1 MESKARP
8 APPPAPPRK
17 RRWGWLLGI
26 LVGGLLVAA
35 LDFGGEAALARWSH
49 VKLRGPLS
57 LRAWV
62 ALGMIGGIGLGA
74 VLLFFLW
81 GLHSAR
87 ETLGGK
93 VGFFRAVGRGI
104 KHFFQAAWA
113 VGLTFGVVGGTA
125 WFLVPP
131 PERRPAVDYV
141 RDEGRKALDKTK
153 TWAED
158 ALTPAPKN
166 PPPPK
171 R

>member
-1 MESKARP
+1 MEPKPRP
-8 APPPAPPRK
+8 AAARK
-17 RRWGWLLGI
+17 RRGGWLLGV

-49 VKLRGPLS
+49 VRLRGPLS

-62 ALGMIGGIGLGA
+62 AVGMIGGIGLGA

-81 GLHSAR
+81 GFHSAR

-93 VGFFRAVGRGI
+93 VGFFRALGRGI
-104 KHFFQAAWA
+104 KHFFQTAWA
-113 VGLTFGVVGGTA
+113 VGLTLGVVGGTA

-131 PERRPAVDYV
+131 PERGPAVDYV
-141 RDEGRKALDKTK
+141 RDEGQKAVDKAK
-153 TWAED
+153 RMAED
-158 ALTPAPKN
+158 ALTPAPK
-166 PPPPK
+166 PPPAPP